1 MLQIAPDTLLQ
12 QRYRILSSLGAGGFG
27 RTYLA
32 TDRSRFDEYCA
43 IKELT
48 PSTQSAAVVAKAKE
62 FFQQEANLLYQLQHP
77 QIPRFWATFE
87 EEERLFL
94 VQDYIAGKT
103 YAHLL
108 DDRREVGENFTE
120 TEIWRFLLQVLPV
133 LGYIHSKG
141 VIHRDVSPENIIL
154 RDSDRLPVL
163 IDFGIVKEFA
173 DRLQAHPVSRSN
185 LSVGKAGYAPIEQL
199 KRGEAYP
206 NSDLYALAV
215 TAIVLLTGKE
225 ATALF
230 VNGSMNWDWRNWTY
244 ISDGLANVLYRMLSV
259 NPSDRY
265 QSGVDVFQA
274 LQSLSISNS
283 SPTISG
289 DGHSNAT
296 DRQPVD
302 APRVATPSKK
312 PSVGNRVHT
321 ALSNLQLPS
330 IWEKPQVFIPLAML
344 IAVLAGFGSWFVVG
358 QLLHSRSL
366 DGTPSKQV
374 DFNNPTIATD
384 PNPIVPGGIETIEAM
399 LGKIVTKEGLVTA
412 ANPVKYRIVAV
423 AGQNLDIQLVTM
435 SGSVPTVK
443 KTGSA
448 PTSATSAQSSNQV
461 LMTILSPTGVPIDA
475 KADRVVSWRGQ
486 IVIPGD
492 YTIELRPIVG
502 LGSSSFPYKLTVTQL
517 TSIPTPLPPGF
528 ENTPL
533 APTLPGADGMMP
545 FPPGE
550 LPENPQ
556 TIISP
561 TFDPVPIPMDGIPTY
576 PPIPIVPEPSKT
588 KKKSPVIEK
597 PPTQPKDRKNTPK
610 PADKKPPASPTI
622 DPADNNPPEED
633 DGTEKPIPNS
643 LIDRN

>member
-12 QRYRILSSLGAGGFG
+12 QRYRILSSLGSGGFG

-87 EEERLFL
+87 EQDRLFL

-108 DDRREVGENFTE
+108 DDRREESGEGFSE
-120 TEIWRFLLQVLPV
+120 AEIWRFLLQVLPV

-154 RDSDRLPVL
+154 RDGDRLPVL

-173 DRLQAHPVSRSN
+173 DRLQAHPVSQSN

-225 ATALF
+225 PTALF

-244 ISDGLANVLYRMLSV
+244 ISDGLANVLYRMLSI
-259 NPSDRY
+259 NPRDRY

-283 SPTISG
+283 QPTKSG
-289 DGHSNAT
+289 DLHSNST
-296 DRQPVD
+296 DRHPVD
-302 APRVATPSKK
+302 APRVVAATGKK
-312 PSVGNRVHT
+312 SSVSNRVQT
-321 ALSNLQLPS
+321 ALTNLHLPS
-330 IWEKPQVFIPLAML
+330 IWEKPQVFIPLALL
-344 IAVLAGFGSWFVVG
+344 IAALAGIGSWFGVSR
-358 QLLHSRSL
+358 LLSAQSA
-366 DGTPSKQV
+366 DVTPSKQV

-384 PNPIVPGGIETIEAM
+384 PNPVAPPGIETIEAT
-399 LGKIVTKEGLVTA
+399 LGKVVTKEGIVTA
-412 ANPVKYRIVAV
+412 ANPVKYRIAAV
-423 AGQNLDIQLVTM
+423 TGQNLEIQLVTM

-443 KTGSA
+443 KTGS
-448 PTSATSAQSSNQV
+448 TATSQSSNQV

-475 KADRVVSWRGQ
+475 KADRVVTWRGQ
-486 IVIPGD
+486 IAIAGD

-502 LGSSSFPYKLTVTQL
+502 LGSASFPYKLTVTQL
-517 TSIPTPLPPGF
+517 TSIPTPSSGF
-528 ENTPL
+528 DTPSIS
-533 APTLPGADGMMP
+533 PIFPGADGMNP
-545 FPPGE
+545 LPPGG

-556 TIISP
+556 TITSP
-561 TFDPVPIPMDGIPTY
+561 TFDPT
-576 PPIPIVPEPSKT
+576 PIPIDGMPTYTPIPSVPEPSNP
-588 KKKSPVIEK
+588 KKKSQTTEK
-597 PPTQPKDRKNTPK
+597 PPSQPKDRKNTPK
-610 PADKKPPASPTI
+610 PTDKKQQPAPTT
-622 DPADNNPPEED
+622 DPADNTSPTEN
-633 DGTEKPIPNS
+633 DGEKPIPDA

>member
-48 PSTQSAAVVAKAKE
+48 PSTQSTAVVAKAQE

-87 EEERLFL
+87 EQDRLFL

-108 DDRREVGENFTE
+108 DERRESGEGFTE
-120 TEIWRFLLQVLPV
+120 AEIWRFLLQVLPV

-154 RDSDRLPVL
+154 REGDRLPVL

-173 DRLQAHPVSRSN
+173 DRLQAHPVSKSN

-244 ISDGLANVLYRMLSV
+244 ISDGLANVLYRMLSP
-259 NPSDRY
+259 NPRDRY

-283 SPTISG
+283 QPTKSG
-289 DGHSNAT
+289 DLHSSSHIR
-296 DRQPVD
+296 DQVD
-302 APRVATPSKK
+302 DPTVVAAPSKK
-312 PSVGNRVHT
+312 PSVGNRVQT
-321 ALSNLQLPS
+321 ALTNLSIPS
-330 IWEKPQVFIPLAML
+330 IWEKPQVFIPLAIL
-344 IAVLAGFGSWFVVG
+344 ISILVGSISWFAVS
-358 QLLHSRSL
+358 QILHSQSENT
-366 DGTPSKQV
+366 TPGKQV

-384 PNPIVPGGIETIEAM
+384 TTPVVPGSIETIEAI
-399 LGKIVTKEGLVTA
+399 LGKVVTKEGLVTA
-412 ANPVKYRIVAV
+412 ANPVKYRIAAV

-435 SGSVPTVK
+435 NGSVSTTK

-448 PTSATSAQSSNQV
+448 SISRSSNQV

-486 IVIPGD
+486 IITPGD

-502 LGSSSFPYKLTVTQL
+502 LGSSSFPYKLTVAQL
-517 TSIPTPLPPGF
+517 ASIPTPLPSGIDSP
-528 ENTPL
+528 PL
-533 APTLPGADGMMP
+533 PPSIPSVDGTNP
-545 FPPGE
+545 YPYPPGT

-556 TIISP
+556 PIP
-561 TFDPVPIPMDGIPTY
+561 TFDPAPIPMDGMPTY
-576 PPIPIVPEPSKT
+576 SPIPGLPDPSNP
-588 KKKSPVIEK
+588 KKKSPS
-597 PPTQPKDRKNTPK
+597 QPKDRKNTSKPTNKKPK
-610 PADKKPPASPTI
+610 PSPTI
-622 DPADNNPPEED
+622 NPADNTSTDED
-633 DGTEKPIPNS
+633 DGYGKPIPPSAVDQN
-643 LIDRN
+643 

>member
-48 PSTQSAAVVAKAKE
+48 PSTQSAGVVAKAKE

-87 EEERLFL
+87 EQERLFL

-108 DDRREVGENFTE
+108 DDRRESGEGFSE
-120 TEIWRFLLQVLPV
+120 AEIWRFLLQVLPV

-154 RDSDRLPVL
+154 RDGDRLPVL

-225 ATALF
+225 ATTLF
-230 VNGSMNWDWRNWTY
+230 VNGTMNWDWRNWTY
-244 ISDGLANVLYRMLSV
+244 ISDGLANVLYRMLSI
-259 NPSDRY
+259 NPRDRY

-274 LQSLSISNS
+274 LQSLSIVNS
-283 SPTISG
+283 QPTQSG
-289 DGHSNAT
+289 DLHSSYP
-296 DRQPVD
+296 DRHQVD
-302 APRVATPSKK
+302 SPRAGVSPSKK
-312 PSVGNRVHT
+312 PSVSNRVKT
-321 ALSNLQLPS
+321 ALTNLHLPS
-330 IWEKPQVFIPLAML
+330 IWEKPQVFIPLAL
-344 IAVLAGFGSWFVVG
+344 VIAALAGFGSWFAVS
-358 QLLHSRSL
+358 QLLHSQK
-366 DGTPSKQV
+366 TKVVPVKQV
-374 DFNNPTIATD
+374 DFDNPTIATD
-384 PNPIVPGGIETIEAM
+384 TNPIEPPGIEIIEAA
-399 LGKIVTKEGLVTA
+399 LGKVVTKEGMVTA
-412 ANPVKYRIVAV
+412 ANPVKYRITAV
-423 AGQNLDIQLVTM
+423 SGQNLDIQLVTL
-435 SGSVPTVK
+435 GYGVAPGK
-443 KTGSA
+443 KIGTA
-448 PTSATSAQSSNQV
+448 PNPQSSSPNPV
-461 LMTILSPTGVPIDA
+461 LMTILSPTGVPVDA

-486 IVIPGD
+486 IDIPGD
-492 YTIELRPIVG
+492 YTIELRPVVG
-502 LGSSSFPYKLTVTQL
+502 LGSTSFPYKLTVTQL
-517 TSIPTPLPPGF
+517 ASIPTPLPSAF
-528 ENTPL
+528 ESPSIAPIFADPNGVTPL
-533 APTLPGADGMMP
+533 PSGT
-545 FPPGE
+545 

-561 TFDPVPIPMDGIPTY
+561 TFDPTPIEGMPTY
-576 PPIPIVPEPSKT
+576 APNPNLPELSNP
-588 KKKSPVIEK
+588 KKKSKKTEK
-597 PPTQPKDRKNTPK
+597 PPSQPNDGQNPLK
-610 PADKKPPASPTI
+610 PTDKKQNPAPI
-622 DPADNNPPEED
+622 KNPADNTSTEED
-633 DGTEKPIPNS
+633 DGSTKPVPNS
-643 LIDRN
+643 AIDQN

>member
-48 PSTQSAAVVAKAKE
+48 ASTQSAAVVAKAKE

-87 EEERLFL
+87 EQERLFL

-108 DDRREVGENFTE
+108 DERRESGEGFSE
-120 TEIWRFLLQVLPV
+120 AEIWRFLLQVLPV

-154 RDSDRLPVL
+154 REGDRLPVL

-173 DRLQAHPVSRSN
+173 DRLQAHPVSKSN
-185 LSVGKAGYAPIEQL
+185 LSVGKAGYAPTEQL

-225 ATALF
+225 ATTLF

-244 ISDGLANVLYRMLSV
+244 ISDGLANVLYRMLSI
-259 NPSDRY
+259 NPRDRY

-283 SPTISG
+283 QPTKSG
-289 DGHSNAT
+289 DLHSS
-296 DRQPVD
+296 DRVRDRVEDPTVVA
-302 APRVATPSKK
+302 APGKK
-312 PSVGNRVHT
+312 SSVGNRVQT
-321 ALSNLQLPS
+321 ALTNLSLPS
-330 IWEKPQVFIPLAML
+330 IWEKPQVFIPLAVL
-344 IAVLAGFGSWFVVG
+344 ISLLVGSLSWFGVS
-358 QLLHSRSL
+358 QLLHSQSANV
-366 DGTPSKQV
+366 TPSKQV

-384 PNPIVPGGIETIEAM
+384 PNPVVPPGIETIEAI
-399 LGKIVTKEGLVTA
+399 LGKVVAKEGIVTA
-412 ANPVKYRIVAV
+412 ANPIKYRIAAV

-435 SGSVPTVK
+435 SGSVTTAK

-448 PTSATSAQSSNQV
+448 PSSQSSNQV

-502 LGSSSFPYKLTVTQL
+502 LGNASFPYKLTVAQL
-517 TSIPTPLPPGF
+517 ASIPTPSPSAIDNPNLAPVLPGTEGMNPYPYPPG
-528 ENTPL
+528 
-533 APTLPGADGMMP
+533 M
-545 FPPGE
+545 
-550 LPENPQ
+550 LPENPR
-556 TIISP
+556 TISP
-561 TFDPVPIPMDGIPTY
+561 TFDPAPMDGMPNY
-576 PPIPIVPEPSKT
+576 PPIPGVTDPST
-588 KKKSPVIEK
+588 PKKKSQTTEK
-597 PPTQPKDRKNTPK
+597 PSSQPKDRKNTK
-610 PADKKPPASPTI
+610 PADKKPKPSPSINPT
-622 DPADNNPPEED
+622 DNISPDDEESSDKPPS
-633 DGTEKPIPNS
+633 PS
-643 LIDRN
+643 QIDRN

>member
-12 QRYRILSSLGAGGFG
+12 QRYRILSSLGVGGFG

-87 EEERLFL
+87 EQDRLFL

-108 DDRREVGENFTE
+108 DDRRESGEGFSE
-120 TEIWRFLLQVLPV
+120 AEIWRFLLQVLPV

-154 RDSDRLPVL
+154 RDGDRLPVL

-173 DRLQAHPVSRSN
+173 DRLQAHPVSQSN

-225 ATALF
+225 PTTLF

-244 ISDGLANVLYRMLSV
+244 ISDGLANVLYRMLSI
-259 NPSDRY
+259 NPRDRY
-265 QSGVDVFQA
+265 QSGVEVFQA

-283 SPTISG
+283 QPTKSG
-289 DGHSNAT
+289 DLHSNST
-296 DRQPVD
+296 DRHPVEPPTVVV
-302 APRVATPSKK
+302 APGKK
-312 PSVGNRVHT
+312 PSVGNRVQT
-321 ALSNLQLPS
+321 ALTNLHLPS
-330 IWEKPQVFIPLAML
+330 IWEKPQVFIPLALL
-344 IAVLAGFGSWFVVG
+344 IAAIAGIGSWFGVS
-358 QLLHSRSL
+358 QLLHSRSA
-366 DGTPSKQV
+366 DVAPSKQV

-384 PNPIVPGGIETIEAM
+384 TNPVAPAGIETIEAI
-399 LGKIVTKEGLVTA
+399 LGKVVTKEGLVTA
-412 ANPVKYRIVAV
+412 ANPIKYRIAAV

-443 KTGSA
+443 KTGAA
-448 PTSATSAQSSNQV
+448 PTTSSQSSNQV

-486 IVIPGD
+486 IVTPGD

-502 LGSSSFPYKLTVTQL
+502 LGSASFPYKLTVAQL
-517 TSIPTPLPPGF
+517 ASIPTPPPSGLDNPPF
-528 ENTPL
+528 
-533 APTLPGADGMMP
+533 APNLPGTEGINP
-545 FPPGE
+545 YTPGG

-561 TFDPVPIPMDGIPTY
+561 TFDPTPIQIDGMPTY
-576 PPIPIVPEPSKT
+576 PPIPIVPDPNT
-588 KKKSPVIEK
+588 PKKKSPATEK
-597 PPTQPKDRKNTPK
+597 LPTQPKERKNTPK
-610 PADKKPPASPTI
+610 PTDKKPKSPPTTNPAENSSP
-622 DPADNNPPEED
+622 NEED
-633 DGTEKPIPNS
+633 GSEKPPDA

>member
-87 EEERLFL
+87 EQDRLFL

-108 DDRREVGENFTE
+108 DDLRESGEGFSE
-120 TEIWRFLLQVLPV
+120 AEIWRFLLQVLPV

-154 RDSDRLPVL
+154 RDGDRLPVL

-199 KRGEAYP
+199 KKGEAYP

-225 ATALF
+225 PTTLF

-244 ISDGLANVLYRMLSV
+244 ISDGLANVLYRMLSA
-259 NPSDRY
+259 NPHDRY

-283 SPTISG
+283 QPTKSGDLHSSPISDRQLDSPTVG
-289 DGHSNAT
+289 A
-296 DRQPVD
+296 
-302 APRVATPSKK
+302 APKKK
-312 PSVGNRVHT
+312 PSVANRVQT
-321 ALSNLQLPS
+321 ALTNLHLPS
-330 IWEKPQVFIPLAML
+330 IWEKPQFFIPFALL
-344 IAVLAGFGSWFVVG
+344 IAGIAGFGSWFGVS
-358 QLLHSRSL
+358 QLLRSQAP
-366 DGTPSKQV
+366 TVVPSKQV
-374 DFNNPTIATD
+374 DFDNPTIATD
-384 PNPIVPGGIETIEAM
+384 TNPTVPGIEIIEAS
-399 LGKIVTKEGLVTA
+399 LGQIVTKEGVVTA
-412 ANPVKYRIVAV
+412 ANPVKYRITAV
-423 AGQNLDIQLVTM
+423 TGQNLDIQLI
-435 SGSVPTVK
+435 SLGNSVAPAR
-443 KTGSA
+443 KTGTA
-448 PTSATSAQSSNQV
+448 PTAQPSTANQV

-486 IVIPGD
+486 IPIAGD

-502 LGSSSFPYKLTVTQL
+502 LGNASFPYKLTVTQL
-517 TSIPTPLPPGF
+517 ESIPTPLPPELESPSF
-528 ENTPL
+528 
-533 APTLPGADGMMP
+533 APLPGVDGINP
-545 FPPGE
+545 YPPSII
-550 LPENPQ
+550 PDNTQP
-556 TIISP
+556 ISP
-561 TFDPVPIPMDGIPTY
+561 TFDPTPMPMDGIPTY
-576 PPIPIVPEPSKT
+576 SPTPTSPELSNP
-588 KKKSPVIEK
+588 KKKSQTTEK
-597 PPTQPKDRKNTPK
+597 TPSQPKDRKDTPK
-610 PADKKPPASPTI
+610 PTDKKTKPVPPK
-622 DPADNNPPEED
+622 DPVDSNPAKED
-633 DGTEKPIPNS
+633 DGYEKPIPNS
-643 LIDRN
+643 AIDSN

>member
-48 PSTQSAAVVAKAKE
+48 ASTQSAAVVAKAKE

-87 EEERLFL
+87 EQERLFL

-108 DDRREVGENFTE
+108 DERRESGEGFSE
-120 TEIWRFLLQVLPV
+120 AEIWRFLLQVLPV

-154 RDSDRLPVL
+154 REGDRLPVL

-173 DRLQAHPVSRSN
+173 DRLQAHPVSKSN
-185 LSVGKAGYAPIEQL
+185 LSVGKAGYAPTEQL

-225 ATALF
+225 ATTLF

-244 ISDGLANVLYRMLSV
+244 ISDGLANVLYRMLSI
-259 NPSDRY
+259 NPRDRY

-283 SPTISG
+283 QPTKSG
-289 DGHSNAT
+289 DLHSS
-296 DRQPVD
+296 DRVRDRVEDPTVVA
-302 APRVATPSKK
+302 APGKK
-312 PSVGNRVHT
+312 SSVGNRVQT
-321 ALSNLQLPS
+321 ALTNLSLPS
-330 IWEKPQVFIPLAML
+330 IWEKPQVFIPLAVL
-344 IAVLAGFGSWFVVG
+344 ISLLVGSLSWFGVS
-358 QLLHSRSL
+358 QLLHSQSANV
-366 DGTPSKQV
+366 TPSKQV

-384 PNPIVPGGIETIEAM
+384 PNPVVPPGIETIEAI
-399 LGKIVTKEGLVTA
+399 LGKVFAKEGIVTA
-412 ANPVKYRIVAV
+412 ANPIKYRIAAV

-435 SGSVPTVK
+435 SGSVTTAK

-448 PTSATSAQSSNQV
+448 PSSQSSNQV

-502 LGSSSFPYKLTVTQL
+502 LGNASFPYKLTVAQL
-517 TSIPTPLPPGF
+517 ASIPTPSPSAIDNPNLAPVLPGTEGMNPYPYPPG
-528 ENTPL
+528 
-533 APTLPGADGMMP
+533 M
-545 FPPGE
+545 
-550 LPENPQ
+550 LPENPR
-556 TIISP
+556 TISP
-561 TFDPVPIPMDGIPTY
+561 TFDPAPMPMDGMPNY
-576 PPIPIVPEPSKT
+576 PPIPGVTDPST
-588 KKKSPVIEK
+588 PKKKSQTTEK
-597 PPTQPKDRKNTPK
+597 PSSQPKDRKNTK
-610 PADKKPPASPTI
+610 PADKKPKPSPSINPT
-622 DPADNNPPEED
+622 DNISPDDEESSDKPPS
-633 DGTEKPIPNS
+633 PS
-643 LIDRN
+643 QIDRN

>member
-87 EEERLFL
+87 EQDRLFL

-103 YAHLL
+103 YAHIS
-108 DDRREVGENFTE
+108 DDRRESGEGFSE
-120 TEIWRFLLQVLPV
+120 AEIWRFLLQVLPV

-154 RDSDRLPVL
+154 RDGDRLPVL

-185 LSVGKAGYAPIEQL
+185 LSVGKAGYAPVEQL

-225 ATALF
+225 ATTLF

-244 ISDGLANVLYRMLSV
+244 ISDGLANVLYRMLSI
-259 NPSDRY
+259 NPRDRY

-283 SPTISG
+283 QPTKSGDLHSSFTDRHQADSPT
-289 DGHSNAT
+289 T
-296 DRQPVD
+296 VVP
-302 APRVATPSKK
+302 PSKK
-312 PSVGNRVHT
+312 PSVSNRVQT
-321 ALSNLQLPS
+321 ALTNLHLPS
-330 IWEKPQVFIPLAML
+330 IWEKPQVFIPLALL
-344 IAVLAGFGSWFVVG
+344 IAALAGFISWFGVS
-358 QLLHSRSL
+358 QLLHSQSASVA
-366 DGTPSKQV
+366 PVKQV

-384 PNPIVPGGIETIEAM
+384 PNPVAPPGIENIEPA
-399 LGKIVTKEGLVTA
+399 LGKVVTKEGIVTA
-412 ANPVKYRIVAV
+412 ANPLKYRIAAV
-423 AGQNLDIQLVTM
+423 SGQNLDIQLLTLGY
-435 SGSVPTVK
+435 GSTPVK
-443 KTGSA
+443 KTGAA
-448 PTSATSAQSSNQV
+448 PNPPSSPPNPV
-461 LMTILSPTGVPIDA
+461 LMTILSPTGVPVDA

-492 YTIELRPIVG
+492 YTIELRPVVG
-502 LGSSSFPYKLTVTQL
+502 LGSASFPYKLTVTQL
-517 TSIPTPLPPGF
+517 ASIPTPLPPAID
-528 ENTPL
+528 NPTL
-533 APTLPGADGMMP
+533 APIFPNPNEITP
-545 FPPGE
+545 FPPGT

-561 TFDPVPIPMDGIPTY
+561 TFEPTIPSSGIPTY
-576 PPIPIVPEPSKT
+576 APNPSLPEPINP
-588 KKKSPVIEK
+588 KKKSQTGEK
-597 PPTQPKDRKNTPK
+597 PPSQPKDRKNTPK
-610 PADKKPPASPTI
+610 PTERKQKPDPTKDPGDNSSNEENEAS
-622 DPADNNPPEED
+622 D
-633 DGTEKPIPNS
+633 KPIPDAA
-643 LIDRN
+643 IDRN

>member
-108 DDRREVGENFTE
+108 DDRREVGESFTE

-244 ISDGLANVLYRMLSV
+244 ISDGLANVLYRMLSI

-274 LQSLSISNS
+274 LQSLSISTS
-283 SPTISG
+283 PPTISG
-289 DGHSNAT
+289 DGQSNAT
-296 DRQPVD
+296 DRHPVD
-302 APRVATPSKK
+302 APRVATARKK
-312 PSVGNRVHT
+312 PSVGNRVQT

-344 IAVLAGFGSWFVVG
+344 IAVLAGFGSWFAVSR
-358 QLLHSRSL
+358 LLHSRSL
-366 DGTPSKQV
+366 DGAPSKQV

-384 PNPIVPGGIETIEAM
+384 PNPVVPAGIETIEAI
-399 LGKIVTKEGLVTA
+399 LDKIVTKEGLVTA
-412 ANPVKYRIVAV
+412 ANPMKYRITAV
-423 AGQNLDIQLVTM
+423 AGQNLDIQLVSM
-435 SGSVPTVK
+435 SGSVPAVK
-443 KTGSA
+443 KAGSA
-448 PTSATSAQSSNQV
+448 PTSSQASNQV

-502 LGSSSFPYKLTVTQL
+502 LGSAPFPYKLTVTQL
-517 TSIPTPLPPGF
+517 ASIPTPSPSGF
-528 ENTPL
+528 DNIPL
-533 APTLPGADGMMP
+533 SPILPGADGVMP
-545 FPPGE
+545 FPPAG

-561 TFDPVPIPMDGIPTY
+561 TFDPVPMPMEGMPTY
-576 PPIPIVPEPSKT
+576 PPIPIVPQPSTPKQ
-588 KKKSPVIEK
+588 KSPATQK
-597 PPTQPKDRKNTPK
+597 PPTPPKDRKDTPK
-610 PADKKPPASPTI
+610 PADKKPKSSPTL
-622 DPADNNPPEED
+622 DPPENNSPEED
-633 DGTEKPIPNS
+633 DGTEKPIPDS
-643 LIDRN
+643 LIDTN

>member
-48 PSTQSAAVVAKAKE
+48 PSTQSTAVVAKAKE

-87 EEERLFL
+87 EQDRLFL

-103 YAHLL
+103 YAHLSE
-108 DDRREVGENFTE
+108 DRRESGEGFSE
-120 TEIWRFLLQVLPV
+120 AEIWRFLLQVLPV

-154 RDSDRLPVL
+154 RDGDRLPVL

-185 LSVGKAGYAPIEQL
+185 LSVGKAGYAPVEQL

-225 ATALF
+225 PTTLF
-230 VNGSMNWDWRNWTY
+230 VNGAMNWDWRNWTY

-259 NPSDRY
+259 NPRDRY

-283 SPTISG
+283 QPTKSGDLYSNSTSHGQLDSPT
-289 DGHSNAT
+289 
-296 DRQPVD
+296 V
-302 APRVATPSKK
+302 VATPSKK
-312 PSVGNRVHT
+312 PFAHQVKT
-321 ALSNLQLPS
+321 ALTNLQLPS
-330 IWEKPQVFIPLAML
+330 IWEKPQFFVPLALL
-344 IAVLAGFGSWFVVG
+344 IAGIAGFGSWFG
-358 QLLHSRSL
+358 ISQLLRSQSSKVV
-366 DGTPSKQV
+366 PSKQV
-374 DFNNPTIATD
+374 EFNNPTIATD
-384 PNPIVPGGIETIEAM
+384 TNPIAPGSIETIEPI
-399 LGKIVTKEGLVTA
+399 LDKVVTKEGLVTA
-412 ANPVKYRIVAV
+412 ANPIKYRIVAV
-423 AGQNLDIQLVTM
+423 TGQNLDIQLITQGD
-435 SGSVPTVK
+435 SVK
-443 KTGSA
+443 KGAAPNPRSSTG
-448 PTSATSAQSSNQV
+448 NQV

-475 KADRVVSWRGQ
+475 KAERVVSWRGQ
-486 IVIPGD
+486 IPIAGD

-502 LGSSSFPYKLTVTQL
+502 LTSASFPYKLTVTQL
-517 TSIPTPLPPGF
+517 ASIPTPLPSPGF
-528 ENTPL
+528 ETPSL
-533 APTLPGADGMMP
+533 APLPSVNGVNT
-545 FPPGE
+545 FPPGI
-550 LPENPQ
+550 LPDNTQP
-556 TIISP
+556 TSP
-561 TFDPVPIPMDGIPTY
+561 TFDPAPMPMDGMPTY
-576 PPIPIVPEPSKT
+576 PPSISPDFGNP
-588 KKKSPVIEK
+588 KKKSSATDK
-597 PPTQPKDRKNTPK
+597 PPSQPKDRKNTK
-610 PADKKPPASPTI
+610 PTDKKQPPASVK
-622 DPADNNPPEED
+622 DPVNNNSNEED
-633 DGTEKPIPNS
+633 EGYEKPIPNS
-643 LIDRN
+643 QIDRN

>member
-48 PSTQSAAVVAKAKE
+48 PSTQSMAVVAKAKE

-87 EEERLFL
+87 EQDRLFL

-108 DDRREVGENFTE
+108 DDRRESGQGFSEA
-120 TEIWRFLLQVLPV
+120 EIWRFLLQVLPV

-154 RDSDRLPVL
+154 RDGDRLPVL

-185 LSVGKAGYAPIEQL
+185 LSVGKAGYAPVEQL

-225 ATALF
+225 PTTLF

-259 NPSDRY
+259 NPRDRY

-274 LQSLSISNS
+274 LQSLSIPNS
-283 SPTISG
+283 QPTKSGDMHSSFSSHGQSDSPTVG
-289 DGHSNAT
+289 A
-296 DRQPVD
+296 
-302 APRVATPSKK
+302 APSKK
-312 PSVGNRVHT
+312 PFAHQVKT
-321 ALSNLQLPS
+321 ALTNLQLPS
-330 IWEKPQVFIPLAML
+330 MWEKPQFFIPLAL
-344 IAVLAGFGSWFVVG
+344 SIAALAGFGSWFG
-358 QLLHSRSL
+358 ISQLLRSQSAQVAP
-366 DGTPSKQV
+366 TKQV

-384 PNPIVPGGIETIEAM
+384 PNPVAPPGIENIEPI
-399 LGKIVTKEGLVTA
+399 LDKVVTKEGLVTA
-412 ANPVKYRIVAV
+412 ANPIKYRIAAV
-423 AGQNLDIQLVTM
+423 SGQNLDIQLINEGDRVTAARKP
-435 SGSVPTVK
+435 GT
-443 KTGSA
+443 A
-448 PTSATSAQSSNQV
+448 PNPRSSTPHQV
-461 LMTILSPTGVPIDA
+461 LMTILSPTGVPIDT
-475 KADRVVSWRGQ
+475 KSERVVSWRGQ
-486 IVIPGD
+486 ISIAGE

-502 LGSSSFPYKLTVTQL
+502 LTSASFPYKLTVTQL
-517 TSIPTPLPPGF
+517 VSMPTPVTSPGF
-528 ENTPL
+528 ETPSL
-533 APTLPGADGMMP
+533 APLPDVNGVNPYPSGVV
-545 FPPGE
+545 
-550 LPENPQ
+550 PENTQP
-556 TIISP
+556 ISP
-561 TFDPVPIPMDGIPTY
+561 SFDPAPIPMEGMPTY
-576 PPIPIVPEPSKT
+576 PPSISPEFGSPT
-588 KKKSPVIEK
+588 KKPQASEK
-597 PPTQPKDRKNTPK
+597 PPSQLKDRKNTKPK
-610 PADKKPPASPTI
+610 EKKQSPAPVTDPT
-622 DPADNNPPEED
+622 NNNSTED
-633 DGTEKPIPNS
+633 DEGYGKPIPNS
-643 LIDRN
+643 QIDRN